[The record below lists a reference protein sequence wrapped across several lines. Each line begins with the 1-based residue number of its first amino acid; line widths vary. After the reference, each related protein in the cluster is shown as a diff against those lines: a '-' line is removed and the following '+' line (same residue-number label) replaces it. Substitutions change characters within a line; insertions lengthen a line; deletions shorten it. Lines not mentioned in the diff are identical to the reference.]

1 MKLFVLKKFI
11 VPERLETEKYI
22 IRKLTIK
29 DCKLDYEAMISSV
42 EIIKQVRGE
51 TSCHSTWPSTK
62 FTFEDNKKDLINME
76 KEFSERKAFY
86 FTIMNKE
93 ENKCLG
99 SIYFFP
105 IHLYFP
111 KETKKY
117 DVDFSMWVTQEAYDQ
132 DLYQEL
138 FSIVINWLKKDWPW
152 DFSRIKIRNIEVPKI
167 IEIN

>member
-1 MKLFVLKKFI
+1 
-11 VPERLETEKYI
+11 
-22 IRKLTIK
+22 
-29 DCKLDYEAMISSV
+29 
-42 EIIKQVRGE
+42 
-51 TSCHSTWPSTK
+51 
-62 FTFEDNKKDLINME
+62 
-76 KEFSERKAFY
+76 
-86 FTIMNKE
+86 MNKDE
-93 ENKCLG
+93 TKCFG

-111 KETKKY
+111 KENKKY

-152 DFSRIKIRNIEVPKI
+152 DFSRIKIRNTEVPKI